1 MAMTHLQHCL
11 IARRIV
17 LWQQGI
23 RMMMPPHLRGE
34 GHSLET
40 RFDLPINREVT
51 SHAPD
56 RAQVGAQ
63 FIGQAQR
70 LVVTEKSFA
79 GVLQTR
85 KGRVRLPLY
94 PRAR

>member
-1 MAMTHLQHCL
+1 MAMSHLQHSL
-11 IARRIV
+11 IARRID

-23 RMMMPPHLRGE
+23 RMMMPSHLRGE

-56 RAQVGAQ
+56 RAEVGAQ

-70 LVVTEKSFA
+70 LVVSEESFA

-85 KGRVRLPLY
+85 KGRRQLPLY

>member
-1 MAMTHLQHCL
+1 MGMTHLQHSL
-11 IARRIV
+11 IARRID

-56 RAQVGAQ
+56 RAEVGAQ
-63 FIGQAQR
+63 FIGQAQH
-70 LVVTEKSFA
+70 LVVTEESFA